1 MNENVLTESDFNLT
15 SKNNTNANVKS
26 NIRERNVL
34 MESGLT
40 TDTMSKLVVA
50 EEFPITEYSEN
61 EEIHELPNYKE
72 TDANLSVEQEEIFW
86 MNYSIKDLNEK
97 IRNGRKN

>member
-15 SKNNTNANVKS
+15 SKNNTNAQNNFKY
-26 NIRERNVL
+26 NNMLE
-34 MESGLT
+34 
-40 TDTMSKLVVA
+40 TDTMSKLIVA
-50 EEFPITEYSEN
+50 EEFPQFDEN
-61 EEIHELPNYKE
+61 YEKEGGYRE

-97 IRNGRKN
+97 IRKAKK

>member
-1 MNENVLTESDFNLT
+1 MNENLLTESDFNLT
-15 SKNNTNANVKS
+15 SKNNTTSQIGLKS
-26 NIRERNVL
+26 KRNDKNIL

-50 EEFPITEYSEN
+50 EEFPISESEGEREN
-61 EEIHELPNYKE
+61 HGVYKE
-72 TDANLSVEQEEIFW
+72 TEGNLSIEQEDIFW

-97 IRNGRKN
+97 IRLAKK

>member
-40 TDTMSKLVVA
+40 TDTMSGRRV
-50 EEFPITEYSEN
+50 
-61 EEIHELPNYKE
+61 PNYR
-72 TDANLSVEQEEIFW
+72 I
-86 MNYSIKDLNEK
+86 
-97 IRNGRKN
+97 